1 MAKLTG
7 EALLAYVQEY
17 GSSTPENQLAIATG
31 YCTKKRDSD
40 VVIPHKQQ
48 MFRALLSAKG
58 LGTFVTER
66 PVGTPRKPSGSL
78 QAGGRGLVSLT
89 AAYTRQLGVAP
100 GDRVV
105 VQAITDEDVVRVSG
119 PALIIHKAEDPTI
132 PAEGPGDDAPEEE
145 EEDGILGAT
154 PIDPSR
160 LQMVA

>member
-7 EALLAYVQEY
+7 EALLAYVDEH
-17 GSSTPENQLAIATG
+17 GKSMPENQLAIATG
-31 YCTKKRDSD
+31 YCTKKRDSE

-48 MFRALLSAKG
+48 MFRALLAAKG

-105 VQAITDEDVVRVSG
+105 IQAIDGETVVRVSG
-119 PALIIHKAEDPTI
+119 PALIIHKAETQVPFDEP
-132 PAEGPGDDAPEEE
+132 EGEDPEEE
-145 EEDGILGAT
+145 EEDDILGAT
-154 PIDPSR
+154 AVDPGR

>member
-7 EALLAYVQEY
+7 EELLAYVNEH
-17 GSSTPENQLAIATG
+17 GKSVPENQLAIATG

-48 MFRALLSAKG
+48 MFRALLAAKG

-78 QAGGRGLVSLT
+78 AAGGRGLVSLT
-89 AAYTRQLGVAP
+89 AAYTRQLDVAP

-105 VQAITDEDVVRVSG
+105 IQAIDGETVVRVSG
-119 PALIIHKAEDPTI
+119 PALIIHKAETQ
-132 PAEGPGDDAPEEE
+132 APGEQPEDEQPEEE
-145 EEDGILGAT
+145 DEPEILGAV
-154 PIDPSR
+154 DPSR